1 MKLHH
6 GQSRCNRFA
15 VKAVQ
20 SGSAREQNAHD
31 LRASIDVEKSSY
43 HHLSQNEMV
52 TIIVAGNSSTF
63 HARNEK
69 F

>member
-1 MKLHH
+1 MTD
-6 GQSRCNRFA
+6 RPDTPRM
-15 VKAVQ
+15 
-20 SGSAREQNAHD
+20 
-31 LRASIDVEKSSY
+31 DVEKSSY